1 MTIIILHGWGS
12 GAKNWARVK
21 EFLEKKGCQVFLP
34 DLPGFGETPPPPKAW
49 SLDDYVEWVRD
60 FSEKNNLS
68 EFFLLGH
75 SFGGGIAIKFALKYP
90 EKIKKLFLVS
100 SAAIRKKTIKKEI
113 LKKIASFFKRFS
125 FLPGYNYLRKV
136 LYKIFFRKSDYLLTE
151 GVMKETYLK
160 VISEDLS
167 DILSNISVPTVII
180 WGKKDDIF
188 PVKDAY
194 FINQKIK
201 NSVLE
206 ILPNIKHNPQ
216 TEAPEILAE
225 KII

>member
-1 MTIIILHGWGS
+1 M
-12 GAKNWARVK
+12 
-21 EFLEKKGCQVFLP
+21 
-34 DLPGFGETPPPPKAW
+34 
-49 SLDDYVEWVRD
+49 
-60 FSEKNNLS
+60 
-68 EFFLLGH
+68 
-75 SFGGGIAIKFALKYP
+75 
-90 EKIKKLFLVS
+90 VS

-113 LKKIASFFKRFS
+113 LKKIAYFFKRFS
-125 FLPGYNYLRKV
+125 FLPGYNYLRKI
-136 LYKIFFRKSDYLLTE
+136 LYKIFFRKSDYLLIE